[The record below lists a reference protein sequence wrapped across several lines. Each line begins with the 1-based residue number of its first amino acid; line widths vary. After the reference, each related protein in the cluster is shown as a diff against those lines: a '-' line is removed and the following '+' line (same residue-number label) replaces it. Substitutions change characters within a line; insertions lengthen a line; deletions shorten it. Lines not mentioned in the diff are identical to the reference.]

1 MIHIYI
7 YEDIMLDFDNISEN
21 HIIKNTY
28 FMILDYIIFILY
40 IFLSYSVHIYHCFH
54 LYLLLKYI
62 GNDVYCILKL

>member
-28 FMILDYIIFILY
+28 FVILDYIIFILY
-40 IFLSYSVHIYHCFH
+40 IFLSYSVHIS
-54 LYLLLKYI
+54 YI
-62 GNDVYCILKL
+62 IVFICIYY